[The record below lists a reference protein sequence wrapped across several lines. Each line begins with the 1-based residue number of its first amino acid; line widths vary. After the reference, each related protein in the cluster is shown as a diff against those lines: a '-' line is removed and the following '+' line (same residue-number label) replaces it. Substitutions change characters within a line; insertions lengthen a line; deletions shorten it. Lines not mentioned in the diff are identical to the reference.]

1 MANELKSFSNL
12 NEVDL
17 RNNPVTTQDGYK
29 QRMRKVLPFLLGL
42 DGDAINAAPLFLPW
56 PKFYNLSQTQRV
68 HESDLVYDQV
78 QLNLLTF
85 VQNRLLA
92 PLEGND
98 DNINNNNNNSSCN
111 IGNNIF
117 NSHFSAAAN
126 NINNSDNCSN
136 LFSSWNND
144 ADAAQNSGLSVSGVD
159 KITDV
164 YATNAVM
171 TLSLSC
177 NEASVS
183 TPPRTASGGYTST
196 QRELVRELVGLRMR
210 QNDSNHN
217 IMLGIKSTQVA
228 VGRSKVCAQL

>member
-1 MANELKSFSNL
+1 MANELKGFSNL

-17 RNNPVTTQDGYK
+17 RNNPVTSQDGYK

-42 DGDAINAAPLFLPW
+42 DGDAINATPLFLPW
-56 PKFYNLSQTQRV
+56 PKFYNLAQTQRV
-68 HESDLVYDQV
+68 HESDLVYDQF
-78 QLNLLTF
+78 QLNLLMF

-98 DNINNNNNNSSCN
+98 GNVSNNSNSNSIFNNNFIAASNNNNNNN
-111 IGNNIF
+111 I
-117 NSHFSAAAN
+117 ST
-126 NINNSDNCSN
+126 
-136 LFSSWNND
+136 LFSNWNND
-144 ADAAQNSGLSVSGVD
+144 VDGAQNSGLSVSGVD
-159 KITDV
+159 KITNV

-177 NEASVS
+177 NEAAVS